1 MAIEMTYPD
10 ENHQIRGRSLKLV
23 IFLLV
28 TITNGL
34 KCDAY
39 VVQED
44 TGSHMSWRNKVF
56 EENL

>member
-1 MAIEMTYPD
+1 MAVEMTCPD
-10 ENHQIRGRSLKLV
+10 AKPSIRGRSLKLV